1 MKIQLIKIYV
11 GNKKMW
17 LREWNS
23 LNACTGK
30 EDRYRINNISS
41 HLRKL
46 GAGGEEKLNPKK
58 AKENE

>member
-23 LNACTGK
+23 LNAYTGK
-30 EDRYRINNISS
+30 EDRCRINNKSS

-46 GAGGEEKLNPKK
+46 RAGGKK
-58 AKENE
+58 N